1 MTQYVRNILK
11 VFRKASNDEIEHGKQ
26 WYQVANKEAQAIA
39 SDNSVS
45 LSQCVGVIAALSPN
59 NKWERNLINA
69 SDMIAAHNSGLGV
82 DSFRVSTYGANK
94 RKAWS
99 ILNDNL
105 SECDAILE
113 RLNGRKVKAF
123 YSNIM
128 GYDTCTIDGHAL
140 NIALGKR
147 QSLTSD
153 ANRVG
158 VRLYRE
164 LAEAYTRAA
173 HREGLKAYE
182 MQAITWTTWRRMHG
196 IA

>member
-26 WYQVANKEAQAIA
+26 WYQIANNDAQAIA
-39 SDNSVS
+39 SDNDVS

-59 NKWERNLINA
+59 NKWGRNLINA
-69 SDMIAAHNSGLGV
+69 SDMISAYNSGNNL
-82 DSFRVSTYGANK
+82 DSFKVSTYGANK

-99 ILNDNL
+99 ILGDNL
-105 SECDAILE
+105 LECDAILE
-113 RLNGRKVKAF
+113 RLNGRKVQAF

-128 GYDTCTIDGHAL
+128 GYDVCTIDGHAL

-158 VRLYRE
+158 ARLYRE
-164 LAEAYTRAA
+164 LVCAYTRAA
-173 HREGLKAYE
+173 HKEGLKAFE
-182 MQAITWTTWRRMHG
+182 MQAITWTAWRRIHG